1 MIAEIDIS
9 LIDWSRAQFA
19 LTACYHWLFVP
30 LTLGLGIVQAVMET
44 IYYKTGDEFWKKTA
58 KFWMKLFG
66 INFAIGVATGLILE
80 FEFGTNWSNY
90 SWFVGDIFGAPLAI
104 EGIVAFFMEATF
116 IAVMFFGW
124 NKVSKGFHL
133 ASTWLTILGA
143 TISAFWILVANGWM
157 QYPAGM
163 NFNPDTVRN
172 EMGNFWAVAFSPV
185 ALNKFFHTVLS
196 GWIIG
201 AMFVAGISSWYL
213 LRKREI
219 KFALSSI
226 KVAVVFGLI
235 ACFLSIWTGDGS
247 AMRVA
252 EKQPMKLAAMEGLY
266 EGDNGVDLVGIGIL
280 NPSKKEYNDDKDA
293 FLFKIDVPILNLSWL
308 AFGDTKAYVPGI
320 KNILEGGYKYIDKD
334 NKEQIALSA
343 KEKITRGKLAISALA
358 DYKKAKADS
367 VLYEYKADSIKI
379 ALAAEIE
386 NYAVT
391 ASEDTAAVS
400 HALTADELFANKKA
414 EIYEQIASSRA
425 QLDENFEYFGYG
437 YMKEPKD
444 LIPPVSLTFYAFRV
458 MIILGGFLLLLF
470 ALATYFSYKNK
481 FETKRWL
488 QWICLISIFL
498 AIFAGQAGW
507 VVAEVGRQPWAIQDI
522 LPTSAAISQ
531 LSASSVKLTF
541 FIFLAL
547 FTVLLIAELKILT
560 SAIKKGPQINEQ

>member
-19 LTACYHWLFVP
+19 LTAFYHWLFVP

-104 EGIVAFFMEATF
+104 EGVVAFFMEATF

-124 NKVSKGFHL
+124 NKVGKGFHL

-163 NFNPDTVRN
+163 GFNPDTVRN
-172 EMGNFWAVAFSPV
+172 EMESFWAVAFSPV
-185 ALNKFFHTVLS
+185 AINKFFHTVLS

-213 LRKREI
+213 LRKREM
-219 KFALSSI
+219 KFALASI

-235 ACFLSIWTGDGS
+235 ACLLSIWTGDGS
-247 AMRVA
+247 ASQVA

-266 EGDNGVDLVGIGIL
+266 EGDNGVNLVGIGIL
-280 NPSKKEYNDDKDA
+280 NPGKKEYNDNEKA
-293 FLFKIDVPILNLSWL
+293 FLFKIDVPIPKFLSYL
-308 AFGDTKAYVPGI
+308 AFGKFNAYVPGI
-320 KNILEGGYKYIDKD
+320 KNILDGGYKQPDGTV
-334 NKEQIALSA
+334 ALSA
-343 KEKITRGKLAISALA
+343 NEKIARGKLAIDALSG
-358 DYKKAKADS
+358 YKKAKADS
-367 VLYEYKADSIKI
+367 ALYANKADSIKL

-386 NYAVT
+386 NYAETVSDDTEVT
-391 ASEDTAAVS
+391 SEV
-400 HALTADELFANKKA
+400 LTADELFSGKAA
-414 EIYEQIASSRA
+414 EIQTRIADSRK
-425 QLDENFEYFGYG
+425 QLDDNFDYFGYG
-437 YMKEPKD
+437 YIKEPKD
-444 LIPPVSLTFYAFRV
+444 LIPPLSLTFYAFRV
-458 MIILGGFLLLLF
+458 MVILGGFLLLLF

-481 FETKRWL
+481 FEAKRWL
-488 QWICLISIFL
+488 QWTCLISIFL

-531 LSASSVKLTF
+531 LSASSVQLTF